1 MKFVLNSLT
10 YHNCPVTERE
20 KAAFTADERHALLK
34 RIHAKPGIN
43 EVAILE
49 TCNRLEFYA
58 YAKKEFDV
66 TGYLSEIVAE
76 VRPAALESWNKYKE
90 VRLGTDVI
98 RHLFEVTAGLDSQML
113 GENQIV
119 SQVKS
124 AYRESTDYKTS
135 RFVFHRLFHIAFR
148 VSKTVRTQTKINM
161 GAVSISQAAVH
172 LAKGKID
179 LAESTAAVL
188 GAGENAELACK
199 HLIEAGVKKLVL
211 VNRTKEKAR
220 DLADRLNISNAVD
233 FNGLHCI
240 LSDIDFII
248 GSTASLQ
255 PVFTYQQF
263 WDVLKDRQNPLLI
276 IDIAVPR
283 DIEDQ
288 VANFNSVTLFNIDDL
303 DRQISVNKKKR
314 NKEIPKATKIVEQF
328 TQDFDRWYQSLEV
341 VPVIARLTK
350 QGTDLAQQEAK
361 RYAKDFCPE
370 ELETLTTFAESIVK
384 KMLHGPINFLKTA
397 DDEELSGEQF
407 HAVDLLNKMFFS
419 EKEKQQ

>member
-20 KAAFTADERHALLK
+20 KAAFTTDERHALLK

-66 TGYLSEIVAE
+66 TGYLSEIIAE
-76 VRPAALESWNKYKE
+76 VRPAALDSWNKYKK
-90 VRLGTDVI
+90 VHLGTDVI
-98 RHLFEVTAGLDSQML
+98 QHLFEVTAGLDSQML

-148 VSKTVRTQTKINM
+148 VSKAVRTETNINT
-161 GAVSISQAAVH
+161 GAVSISKAAVH
-172 LAKGKID
+172 LAKEKISLKD
-179 LAESTAAVL
+179 STAAIL
-188 GAGENAELACK
+188 GAGDNAEQASK
-199 HLIEAGVKKLVL
+199 HLIEAGVKKLIL
-211 VNRTKEKAR
+211 ANRTREKAR
-220 DLADRLNISNAVD
+220 DLADQLNISKVVD
-233 FNGLHCI
+233 FDGLHCI
-240 LSDIDFII
+240 LSEIDLII
-248 GSTASLQ
+248 GSTASLN
-255 PVFTYQQF
+255 PVLTYEQF
-263 WDVLKDRQNPLLI
+263 KDILSERKKPLLI
-276 IDIAVPR
+276 VDIAVPR
-283 DIEDQ
+283 DIEDK
-288 VANFNSVTLFNIDDL
+288 VAEFPSVMLFNIDDL
-303 DRQISVNKKKR
+303 DEHISITKKKR
-314 NKEIPKATKIVEQF
+314 SKEIPKAQKIIKKF
-328 TQDFDRWYQSLEV
+328 TDDFDRWYQSLEV

-350 QGTDLAQQEAK
+350 QGAELAQTEAK

-370 ELETLTTFAESIVK
+370 ELETLSTFADSLVK

-397 DDEELSGEQF
+397 EDEELSGEQY